1 MGIDYY
7 MCHACG
13 EATPE
18 CSYKT
23 ISFTNACGISICKWC
38 FKKLN
43 KEHIK
48 PVENYKREKT
58 SDDDSDDD
66 SDNEYRDYDGEW
78 EVLKAFNIIHTD
90 TKPIKFKITK
100 QQKTA
105 FDKTIEDKTKSIDSL
120 INENFKLKATHKT
133 LQIKYNDLFEKI
145 NNEYTSKETLKRVE
159 KEKEEL
165 TNRLNSKIE
174 GVDIENK
181 IVELN
186 KKIKQLE
193 EQLKINFYCGC
204 LDDGEYAD
212 CASFFITCNDCGN
225 YWKQR

>member
-1 MGIDYY
+1 MENI
-7 MCHACG
+7 
-13 EATPE
+13 E
-18 CSYKT
+18 
-23 ISFTNACGISICKWC
+23 
-38 FKKLN
+38 KLLKQIADLKDIIEMDDN
-43 KEHIK
+43 TLKE
-48 PVENYKREKT
+48 
-58 SDDDSDDD
+58 
-66 SDNEYRDYDGEW
+66 EYRE
-78 EVLKAFNIIHTD
+78 LKYHYECEQTQREFFEEQTTINFNKLVKVKDELKEEHKSYNFIIEE
-90 TKPIKFKITK
+90 IK

-225 YWKQR
+225 FWKQR